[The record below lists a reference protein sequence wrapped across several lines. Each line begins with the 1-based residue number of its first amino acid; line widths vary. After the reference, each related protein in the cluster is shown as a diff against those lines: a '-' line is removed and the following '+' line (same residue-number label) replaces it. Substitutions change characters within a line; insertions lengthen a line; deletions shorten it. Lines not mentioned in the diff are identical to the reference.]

1 MTDKL
6 VVAVTDKLCFT
17 EIDFRFYPKMIN
29 WQGTFGTASGSA
41 PSRTKARGRKPPC
54 ELFCPFTGCLEKPPL
69 PENAGNQLPKPSKA
83 CLCSN
88 PSQRQDFSCVLKP
101 GQYSELHTG
110 VGLKSEYY

>member
-17 EIDFRFYPKMIN
+17 EIGFRFYPKVIN

-54 ELFCPFTGCLEKPPL
+54 ELFAYARQR
-69 PENAGNQLPKPSKA
+69 AGRCGGWERAPA
-83 CLCSN
+83 AT
-88 PSQRQDFSCVLKP
+88 D
-101 GQYSELHTG
+101 H
-110 VGLKSEYY
+110 